1 MGQPNGRAAGKSRGG
16 AVNRDRENMNAQ
28 EQTDWYEA
36 RFGRWESG
44 MNGESKTPLHSLR
57 KAAIGS
63 FARTGFPSTREEE
76 WRFTNVAPIARVPFV
91 PAVSAEIPRLERRDV
106 ERFLFAGLTSHH
118 LVFVNGR
125 FLPEYSSL
133 GELPDGVRIESLESA
148 LRRDQGEVLRHLAR
162 YAPPDQGAFPALNA
176 AFIQDGAYLYLP
188 DGAQIEEAVHLLF
201 IAAGDAD
208 PLLLTPRNLI
218 ITGAGCRLSI
228 VETYHA
234 VRSSSYLTNV
244 VSELLVGEGTVIE
257 HDKVQAEHPH
267 AYHVG
272 TTQIVQH
279 KASTVVSNSIAV
291 GGSIVRNTV
300 ATLLA
305 EEGSHC
311 TLNGLSVATGN
322 QLIDNHTTIDHATS
336 NCTSFEMYK
345 SILDGASRG
354 VFNGKIF
361 VRKDA
366 QKTDAKQTNKTLLL
380 SDDATIDTKPQL
392 EIFADDVKCTHG
404 ATVGQLDDEQVFYLR
419 SRGIDEVDAR
429 DLLTFA
435 FAGDVVSKVHVEPL
449 RDRLDVLL
457 HERLRQGRV
466 TGIE

>member
-1 MGQPNGRAAGKSRGG
+1 
-16 AVNRDRENMNAQ
+16 
-28 EQTDWYEA
+28 
-36 RFGRWESG
+36 
-44 MNGESKTPLHSLR
+44 
-57 KAAIGS
+57 
-63 FARTGFPSTREEE
+63 
-76 WRFTNVAPIARVPFV
+76 
-91 PAVSAEIPRLERRDV
+91 
-106 ERFLFAGLTSHH
+106 
-118 LVFVNGR
+118 
-125 FLPEYSSL
+125 
-133 GELPDGVRIESLESA
+133 
-148 LRRDQGEVLRHLAR
+148 
-162 YAPPDQGAFPALNA
+162 
-176 AFIQDGAYLYLP
+176 
-188 DGAQIEEAVHLLF
+188 VHLLF
-201 IAAGDAD
+201 IATGDAD

-218 ITGAGCRLSI
+218 VTGAGCRLSI

-234 VRSSSYLTNV
+234 VRSSTYLTNV

-272 TTQIVQH
+272 TTQIVQRRS
-279 KASTVVSNSIAV
+279 STVVSNSIAV

-300 ATLLA
+300 STLLA
-305 EEGSHC
+305 DEGSHC
-311 TLNGLSVATGN
+311 TLNGLSVATGT
-322 QLIDNHTTIDHATS
+322 QLIDNHTTIDHATP

-404 ATVGQLDDEQVFYLR
+404 ATVGQLDEEQVFYLR
-419 SRGIDEVDAR
+419 TRGIDEIDAR

-449 RDRLDVLL
+449 RDRLDLLL